1 MGTTWTSLC
10 PSAQQP
16 TLSSMV
22 SFLLDWLSA
31 AYLHIWGFISWL
43 T

>member
-1 MGTTWTSLC
+1 MGTTWMSLC

-16 TLSSMV
+16 TLSNMV

-31 AYLHIWGFISWL
+31 GYRLHLLLMQTCS
-43 T
+43 